1 MEKKLSLFFVI
12 FIICSGSKPVKT
24 TKESSV
30 NVSRINFNKLT
41 VSKCSLSVIV
51 LLAQNQ
57 HGCEKSCLASLNQYA
72 NVLIYGQ
79 SDSSWMMRDPTLS
92 IYPILTVFVF
102 FSLFFA
108 VGRELSVKNNFSQA
122 GTGKKNNF
130 YQDVFRAAPWNLDSA
145 AILKCLTD
153 MLFLIHWRISMIGD
167 EAEVNPVY
175 LQHQY
180 ICVSSLCSA
189 PSGPREMLLI
199 TALRAFLHTLSSALF
214 HAVN

>member
-1 MEKKLSLFFVI
+1 MLNVPTAHMQLMPLTPDVCAADVTFTHLVLDGEIKIPLTWKKSLVFFFVI

-102 FSLFFA
+102 FSLFLLWDGSLVLKITSA
-108 VGRELSVKNNFSQA
+108 KPEREKKQLLSRCFPRS
-122 GTGKKNNF
+122 
-130 YQDVFRAAPWNLDSA
+130 P
-145 AILKCLTD
+145 LK
-153 MLFLIHWRISMIGD
+153 S
-167 EAEVNPVY
+167 
-175 LQHQY
+175 
-180 ICVSSLCSA
+180 
-189 PSGPREMLLI
+189 
-199 TALRAFLHTLSSALF
+199 
-214 HAVN
+214 